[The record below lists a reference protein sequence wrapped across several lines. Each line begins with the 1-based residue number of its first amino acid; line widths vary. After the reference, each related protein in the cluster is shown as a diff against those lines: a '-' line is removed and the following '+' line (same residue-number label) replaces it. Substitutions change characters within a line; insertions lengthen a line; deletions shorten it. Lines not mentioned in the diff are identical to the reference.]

1 MYAPG
6 STRRQGNTPSADHD
20 QNARSY
26 ERLDGTQA
34 NYAMPEANEAA
45 YDAIDGFS
53 FDTYER
59 AVSLNPNYEVTD
71 INV

>member
-1 MYAPG
+1 
-6 STRRQGNTPSADHD
+6 
-20 QNARSY
+20 
-26 ERLDGTQA
+26 
-34 NYAMPEANEAA
+34 MPEANEAA

-53 FDTYER
+53 SDTYER